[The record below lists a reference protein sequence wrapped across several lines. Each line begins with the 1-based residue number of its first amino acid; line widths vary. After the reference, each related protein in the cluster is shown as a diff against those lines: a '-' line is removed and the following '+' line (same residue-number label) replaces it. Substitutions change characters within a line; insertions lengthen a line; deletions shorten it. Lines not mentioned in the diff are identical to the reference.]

1 MCWLFGCA
9 HQLPLMSSPTIASV
23 RRGAAPLAEARTTPC
38 CRTKAN
44 ASSAVVHA
52 VMTPNDQADRRA
64 APTFGKLKARQLVR
78 VEREVAKNNCAI
90 SWNGF
95 VIDASRRI

>member
-1 MCWLFGCA
+1 
-9 HQLPLMSSPTIASV
+9 
-23 RRGAAPLAEARTTPC
+23 
-38 CRTKAN
+38 
-44 ASSAVVHA
+44 
-52 VMTPNDQADRRA
+52 MTPNDQADRRA

-78 VEREVAKNNCAI
+78 VKREAAKNNWAI